1 MRKKAKTDVLRS
13 NKSPRRAHERHHGV
27 HSNCVIFKKARR
39 PERKYMSHSAK
50 DCTGVRTKHPI
61 NDGMRGP
68 IGISTNAVK
77 QYKKS
82 KNNWKK

>member
-1 MRKKAKTDVLRS
+1 M
-13 NKSPRRAHERHHGV
+13 
-27 HSNCVIFKKARR
+27 
-39 PERKYMSHSAK
+39 PERKYTSHSAK
-50 DCTGVRTKHPI
+50 DCTVVRTKRPI

-77 QYKKS
+77 QYKNS